1 MYSAVITNYKV
12 NRIGCAAMKRRRF
25 KMKRP
30 RRVGA
35 AVVEFAVVAPLL
47 FLLTLGMMEVSRMVM
62 VKQLLVNAS
71 REGARLAVLPGTSTD
86 QVKTLVSQELTAASV
101 KGVEVQVQP
110 ANLSSAVVGTPI
122 TVTVNVAATSV
133 SWLSKPLFS
142 FNKTLNAS
150 TTMRKESL

>member
-1 MYSAVITNYKV
+1 M
-12 NRIGCAAMKRRRF
+12 RR
-25 KMKRP
+25 KC
-30 RRVGA
+30 RVGA
-35 AVVEFAVVAPLL
+35 AVVEFAIVAPLL

-86 QVKTLVSQELTAASV
+86 EVKSLVSQDLTASSV
-101 KGVEVQVQP
+101 NGVEVQLQP
-110 ANLSSAVVGTPI
+110 ADLSTAVVGTPI

-142 FNKTLNAS
+142 FNKTLTAS